1 MTEPQAH
8 QPVFQTPDP
17 EALKAAAQ
25 ADPIH
30 EREGSK
36 ETDIVHDVTDD
47 NDTLGQET
55 AIADTHSQVAI
66 ANLGGH

>member
-17 EALKAAAQ
+17 EALKAAAK

-30 EREGSK
+30 EREGAK
-36 ETDIVHDVTDD
+36 ETDIVHDVTDETD
-47 NDTLGQET
+47 QLGQET
-55 AIADTHSQVAI
+55 AVADAHSQTTT